1 VIWRSCREPERT
13 TSCSDRLSE
22 PRGKPLR
29 FPLGHPPNQLRLS
42 RRLLAAMEN
51 PVLRSGFPTT
61 ARPFRAFK
69 RLRVENAARLPHSDR
84 RSRSTSSVFIYQ
96 MEGRR
101 REAATPER
109 REPPAGA
116 TWFALCGILREG
128 KPLNTGDYKRLT
140 PKELG
145 RYMRYY
151 RSKAGITA
159 KGAAE
164 VIGRRT
170 RPYTAT
176 KAGPRPQA
184 RSTCSGCSPSTGS
197 PKTMPSPSLGRRS
210 TTLRAPRRAR
220 CGRRS

>member
-1 VIWRSCREPERT
+1 
-13 TSCSDRLSE
+13 
-22 PRGKPLR
+22 
-29 FPLGHPPNQLRLS
+29 
-42 RRLLAAMEN
+42 MEN

-84 RSRSTSSVFIYQ
+84 CSRSTSSVFIYQ

-101 REAATPER
+101 REAATPAR
-109 REPPAGA
+109 WEPPAGA

-128 KPLNTGDYKRLT
+128 KPLNTRDYRRLT

-145 RYMRYY
+145 RYMHYY
-151 RSKAGITA
+151 RSKAEITA

-176 KAGPRPQA
+176 KAGQRPQA

-197 PKTMPSPSLGRRS
+197 PKTTPSPSLGRWS
-210 TTLRAPRRAR
+210 TTLRASRRRAR